1 MVYAQREKTKQ
12 MGIIGNSGNF
22 PGKQFL
28 CDVGE
33 FYVDKKKETK
43 TKQTTTFEK
52 KKYENVSKIFCF
64 SYIFSRT

>member
-1 MVYAQREKTKQ
+1 MVYAEREKAKQ

-33 FYVDKKKETK
+33 FYVDKKKRNKNK
-43 TKQTTTFEK
+43 TDHHFRK